1 MMSLFKAK
9 RRRSVAG
16 RIVRAAILVAI
27 LFVLAVTG
35 FYFWL
40 RTGLAQEE
48 GARALA
54 GLEHPV
60 TVYRDADAVPHI
72 FAGSALDAYQALGF
86 LHAQD
91 RLFQM
96 DLQRRFGRGQLAE
109 ILGSA
114 ALDSDRMMRTL
125 DIAGLAER
133 SFQALSPDSQAALI
147 AYARGVNE
155 FLVQQSGA
163 WPPEYYAIMAKPEP
177 WKPADSLIW
186 ARLMALQLGGNW
198 RSEIR
203 QAKLRAKLS
212 PPEYEALLKQPA
224 GDLITL
230 PKFSEFTPEFDRML
244 TRTYAALPSEL
255 APRVASNAWAI
266 APAKTATG
274 HAILAN
280 DPHLGF
286 SAPGLWYLAQIDA
299 PDLHVA
305 GATVAGVPFVILGQD
320 DAIAWGLTT
329 TGADTDDLFIERIT
343 ESDPTFY
350 DTPDGPR
357 KFDLRDEIIHV
368 RGKPDEHLVVRSSR
382 HGPVVSDV
390 AGPAHDFAEK
400 GYVLALQA
408 TALAE
413 HDRSADTLYRINRAA
428 NWDDFL
434 GALRSFGAPVQNFT
448 YADRDGHIG
457 LIAAGLI
464 PIRAS
469 GDGSLPQ
476 LGWDKSDDWL
486 GFIPFERLPQH
497 LDPEEGRVLNANN
510 RLVGSDYPY
519 VITSEWG
526 ADYRARRI
534 ADMIDHGGPATLD
547 SSAAAQA
554 DTLSLGSAALLPH
567 LLAVE
572 GGSTEAVAAKKLL
585 AAWDGRMTRDRPEP
599 LIFAGWVRALTEDLF
614 AEKLKTA
621 LDNGTDSVWMPGIAK
636 LAQILSADS
645 VWCPISSC
653 PTKVEA
659 ALERSLTVLSD
670 RYGHDMARWRWGEA
684 HVAILDHPLL
694 HRVPVLRNFGDLNV
708 ETGGGNDTVRA
719 AVYWG
724 QSEKGRFDDI
734 HGASYRALYDLGDPR
749 HSRFVISTGESGNPL
764 SRHYGDFVD
773 RWNTGLSRPIID
785 SAEGLAASGAKTL
798 VLTPP

>member
-1 MMSLFKAK
+1 MRLFKAK
-9 RRRSVAG
+9 RRSFSQW
-16 RIVRAAILVAI
+16 ILRAAVLIAI
-27 LFVLAVTG
+27 LFIVVVAAA
-35 FYFWL
+35 YFWL
-40 RTGLAQEE
+40 RTGLTREA
-48 GARALA
+48 GTLALP

-60 TVYRDADAVPHI
+60 TVYRDADAIPHI
-72 FAGSALDAYQALGF
+72 FAASAGDAYQALGF
-86 LHAQD
+86 IHAQD

-96 DLQRRFGRGQLAE
+96 DLQRRFGRGQLSE

-114 ALDSDRMMRTL
+114 ALDGDRMMRTL
-125 DIAGLAER
+125 DIAGLADR
-133 SFQALSPDSQAALI
+133 SFQALSSEAQAALI
-147 AYARGVNE
+147 AYASGVNG
-155 FLVQQSGA
+155 FLAQQSAA
-163 WPPEYYAIMAKPEP
+163 WPPEYYAIMARPKP
-177 WKPADSLIW
+177 WMPADSLIW

-203 QAKLRAKLS
+203 HAKLKAKLS
-212 PPEYEALLKQPA
+212 PAEYQALFKQPVN
-224 GDLITL
+224 DLISLT
-230 PKFSEFTPEFDRML
+230 KFAELTPEFDRML
-244 TRTYAALPSEL
+244 SRTYAALPAALE
-255 APRVASNAWAI
+255 PRVASNAWAI

-320 DAIAWGLTT
+320 DDIAWGLTT
-329 TGADTDDLFIERIT
+329 TGADTDDLFVERIS
-343 ESDPTFY
+343 EADPTCY
-350 DTPDGPR
+350 DTPTGPR

-368 RGKPDEHLVVRSSR
+368 RGKPDEHLVVRSTR

-390 AGPAHDFAEK
+390 AGPAQDFAEK

-413 HDRSADTLYRINRAA
+413 HDRSADTLYRVNRAA

-434 GALRSFGAPVQNFT
+434 NALRSFGAPVQNFT
-448 YADRDGHIG
+448 YADRAGHIG

-476 LGWDKSDDWL
+476 QGWDKTDDWL

-497 LDPEEGRVLNANN
+497 LDPDEGRVLNANN
-510 RLVGSDYPY
+510 RLVGADYPY

-534 ADMIDHGGPATLD
+534 ADMIDNGGPATLD

-554 DTLSLGSAALLPH
+554 DTQSLGSADLLPR
-567 LLAVE
+567 LLAV
-572 GGSTEAVAAKKLL
+572 GDGSADAVEAKKLL
-585 AAWDGRMTRDRPEP
+585 ATWDGRMTRDRAEP
-599 LIFAGWVRALTEDLF
+599 LMFAAWVRALTEDLF
-614 AEKLKTA
+614 AEKLKSA
-621 LDNGTDSVWMPGIAK
+621 LDSTAGDSWMPGIAR
-636 LAQILSADS
+636 LAQIVASDS
-645 VWCPISSC
+645 VWCPAATC
-653 PTKVEA
+653 PAKMEA
-659 ALERSLTVLSD
+659 AFERALDGLRQ
-670 RYGHDMARWRWGEA
+670 RYGRDMGGWRWGDA
-684 HVAILDHPLL
+684 HLALLDHPLL
-694 HRVPVLRNFGDLNV
+694 HRVPVLRSLGDLDV
-708 ETGGGNDTVRA
+708 ATGGGNDTVKA

-724 QSEKGRFDDI
+724 QSENGRFDDI

-764 SRHYGDFVD
+764 SRHYGDFVE

-785 SAEGLAASGAKTL
+785 SAEGLAASGTATL